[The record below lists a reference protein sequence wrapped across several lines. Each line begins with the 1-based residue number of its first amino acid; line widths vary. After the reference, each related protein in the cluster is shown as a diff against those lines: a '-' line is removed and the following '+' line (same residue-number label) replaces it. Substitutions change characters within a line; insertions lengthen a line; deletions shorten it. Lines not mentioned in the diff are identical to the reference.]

1 MLKRSACCRVLSG
14 LLSIAGL
21 SLFAAGH
28 LQAQGGPPASVVVET
43 VVEQTLASG
52 KAFVGT
58 LMPRRRSIVG
68 SAVDGRVVE
77 FIAKEGTWVQQ
88 GDPLTKLL
96 TKTIEIEIKSAEA
109 ELMLREKELEE
120 MLKGS
125 LEEEKAQ
132 SEAKVKQCKALM
144 DFAKQKQQRWQRLFD
159 QGNSTS
165 REEMELANQEA
176 VAAEQAYLSAVAVH
190 QLVMEG
196 PRAERKAQSAAR
208 RDVAAEQVN
217 LLRDRLEKYTMKAP
231 FDGYVV
237 AEHTEVGAWITQ
249 GDIVAEVIEID
260 PIEVTV
266 NVPELYI
273 AGLQETV
280 AAYLEKNEP
289 TPADVRVDA
298 LGSTPFAGQIVRI
311 VPQADTRS
319 RTFPVKVQLANPIQ
333 GAGHLLKAGMLA
345 HVTVPIGK
353 ARASTLVPKDALV
366 LGGPSPTICVIQA
379 DPKSKQSSVRIVPV
393 EIGISLDSLVQVRGD
408 VKAGDQVVVRGNERL
423 RPGQA
428 VNILAAPATPTATAA
443 VPNTSP

>member
-1 MLKRSACCRVLSG
+1 
-14 LLSIAGL
+14 
-21 SLFAAGH
+21 
-28 LQAQGGPPASVVVET
+28 VVVEPA
-43 VVEQTLASG
+43 VAQNLATG

-77 FIAKEGTWVQQ
+77 FIAKEGTWVRK

-96 TKTIEIEIKSAEA
+96 TKTIEIEIKAAEA

-125 LEEEKAQ
+125 LDEEKAQ

-144 DFAKQKQQRWQRLFD
+144 DFAKQKQLRWQRLFD
-159 QGNSTS
+159 QGNSAS

-176 VAAEQAYLSAVAVH
+176 IAAEQAYLSAVAVH

-196 PRAERKAQSAAR
+196 PRIERKAQAAAR

-280 AAYLEKNEP
+280 AAYLERNEP

-298 LGSTPFAGQIVRI
+298 LGTTPFAGQVARI

-319 RTFPVKVQLANPIQ
+319 RTFPVKVQLSNPLQ
-333 GAGHLLKAGMLA
+333 GAGHLLKAGMIA

-353 ARASTLVPKDALV
+353 ARPTTLVPKDALV
-366 LGGPSPTICVIQA
+366 LGGRSPMVCVVDS
-379 DPKSKQSSVRIVPV
+379 DPKTKQNVVRIVPV
-393 EIGISLDSLVQVRGD
+393 EIGISQGSLVQVLGD
-408 VKAGDQVVVRGNERL
+408 VKPGEKVVVRGNERL
-423 RPGQA
+423 RPGQS
-428 VNILAAPATPTATAA
+428 VNILSAPTTPTATAA